1 MNFTDDILSIC
12 YKSVHYNGVF
22 KTMPLI
28 SSIIVIIVIMDNIFT
43 NIKDNWR
50 KLKMKSSR
58 KKQECPSFDSRLL
71 VSFPY
76 NPLHHQ
82 WLEDFWFFATN

>member
-1 MNFTDDILSIC
+1 MNFTDDILLIC
-12 YKSVHYNGVF
+12 YKSVHHNGVF
-22 KTMPLI
+22 KTMPHNC
-28 SSIIVIIVIMDNIFT
+28 IIVIMDNIFT

-50 KLKMKSSR
+50 KLKIKSSR

-82 WLEDFWFFATN
+82 WLEDFWFCATN